1 MKAERRL
8 SANRIRQK
16 TDSEREVDMKETG
29 GDNKKKKK
37 TDRILQDGTVRAS
50 FFIVNIC
57 HLQFY
62 NLLPITA

>member
-8 SANRIRQK
+8 SANRIRQE
-16 TDSEREVDMKETG
+16 TDNEREVDMKETG
-29 GDNKKKKK
+29 GDKKKKK

>member
-8 SANRIRQK
+8 SANRIRQE

-29 GDNKKKKK
+29 GDNKKK